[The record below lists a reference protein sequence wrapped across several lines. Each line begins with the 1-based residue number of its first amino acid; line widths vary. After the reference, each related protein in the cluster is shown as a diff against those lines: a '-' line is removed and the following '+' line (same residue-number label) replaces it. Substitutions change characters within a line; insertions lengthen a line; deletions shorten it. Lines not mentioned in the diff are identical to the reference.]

1 MHLQRQ
7 NQKRRNRR
15 QQSSGKEGGW
25 AVLPM
30 KRKEHSE
37 KERELLKK
45 VRTEYEMF
53 RYRMLLCPAQEVY
66 NSCRVICF
74 YECLYEYFRYCEK
87 INRDFI
93 NVSYK
98 KEWVLARLWEIY
110 LENEYLKADTW
121 DEIEEI
127 LNAYVKDFM
136 DRQKP
141 QEGEE

>member
-1 MHLQRQ
+1 M
-7 NQKRRNRR
+7 
-15 QQSSGKEGGW
+15 
-25 AVLPM
+25 PM

-45 VRTEYEMF
+45 VRTEYELF
-53 RYRMLLCPAQEVY
+53 RCRMLLCPAQEVY

-98 KEWVLARLWEIY
+98 KEWVLAKLWEIY